1 MKVKMKRN
9 FLRRRQ
15 RPGPVREAP
24 APLIP
29 KIADHSPLMSWNR
42 KLQHKQEPGS
52 FLTAS
57 SLFKDVNLNLRFCYD
72 PPPGPPQELEEHR
85 MD

>member
-1 MKVKMKRN
+1 MEPSLDGPCSWVHAVLGGN
-9 FLRRRQ
+9 ILRF
-15 RPGPVREAP
+15 
-24 APLIP
+24 IP
-29 KIADHSPLMSWNR
+29 
-42 KLQHKQEPGS
+42 QEPGS
-52 FLTAS
+52 FITAS

>member
-1 MKVKMKRN
+1 MKRN

-15 RPGPVREAP
+15 RPGPVRKAP

-29 KIADHSPLMSWNR
+29 KIAGHSPLMSRNR

-52 FLTAS
+52 FITAS